1 MSGSLLVVGTI
12 LVFLGKDEGCKIYNL
27 AARANFESEALE
39 EPRIKV
45 CNLATER
52 KIEGVKYGL
61 QDDNIRVGSSTY
73 SNELDQ

>member
-1 MSGSLLVVGTI
+1 VRGSLLVVGTI
-12 LVFLGKDEGCKIYNL
+12 LVFFGEDEGCKIYNI

-52 KIEGVKYGL
+52 E
-61 QDDNIRVGSSTY
+61 R
-73 SNELDQ
+73 